1 MTLCVGYLKIL
12 LIPKQRGLWDKGL
25 IFTPYPQTGIGLI
38 LGFVSSKG
46 MRQKELE
53 DSNRRESR
61 ARDSEAGGGGP
72 GIPGSGREGG

>member
-1 MTLCVGYLKIL
+1 MTLCAGYLKIL

-46 MRQKELE
+46 MRQKEL
-53 DSNRRESR
+53 RRFKQK
-61 ARDSEAGGGGP
+61 
-72 GIPGSGREGG
+72 REQSKGL